1 MKKKSN
7 YASPEA
13 QMLSFMETGILCGSP
28 SGFDADLPN
37 ISGDDVTDASGSWN
51 L

>member
-13 QMLSFMETGILCGSP
+13 GMLSFVETSILCNSP
-28 SGFDADLPN
+28 ADFSADLSN
-37 ISGDDVTDASGSWN
+37 ISGDDVTDASESWN